1 MKYDPVIDNLRV
13 FVQTELGNHLAG
25 YAARAAGQELLESWE
40 NALADGNNGKLADDV
55 DQVIQ
60 RLQALKTKALEQ
72 LPLANDGLEGKSL
85 EHWKQLL
92 ADQGI
97 TVYRSGF
104 SHRETSGSRFTGMA
118 GADYVDERKAVIE
131 AVKRYLPEGGYAFT
145 PLQLATARVHPLAEK
160 LGSTGWVMLADLN
173 TFGQVV
179 YLVSE
184 HHARSVA
191 FPCDKP
197 YHDFMRQRAWA
208 EHFAHE
214 KPEKPE
220 AQAAEPAE
228 LVITPLAIA

>member
-1 MKYDPVIDNLRV
+1 MKYDPVINTLRD
-13 FVQTELGNHLAG
+13 FVQTGLGNHLAG

-40 NALADGNNGKLADDV
+40 SALADGNKGNLANDIDKV
-55 DQVIQ
+55 IEQLQV
-60 RLQALKTKALEQ
+60 LKAKALEE
-72 LPLANDGLEGKSL
+72 LPLANDGLAGKPL

-97 TVYRSGF
+97 TVYCSGLPRRQTSGF
-104 SHRETSGSRFTGMA
+104 RFTGMA
-118 GADYVDERKAVIE
+118 GSDFVEERSAVIE

-145 PLQLATARVHPLAEK
+145 PLQLATARVHPLAVS

-184 HHARSVA
+184 HRDRSVA

-208 EHFAHE
+208 ENFAHE
-214 KPEKPE
+214 RPETP
-220 AQAAEPAE
+220 QTPAEPAE
-228 LVITPLAIA
+228 LVITPLVIA